1 MFQSFFSTPGQQ
13 IPLTGA
19 RQAQKKIEKL
29 QGSAQVPGPAGRRIW
44 PFLATFSDAHHENAS
59 TRQADGNS
67 FVT

>member
-13 IPLTGA
+13 IPLTEA
-19 RQAQKKIEKL
+19 RQTQKKIEKL
-29 QGSAQVPGPAGRRIW
+29 QGSAHFSSPAGRPVW
-44 PFLATFSDAHHENAS
+44 PFLATFSNAHHENAT